1 MSTNLVVSH
10 EGRIRRLTLD
20 RPAKRNALG
29 VELCRGLISA
39 MKEAENDPGAGAIL
53 IDAKG
58 PDFCAGMDLSEAL
71 EIDAGDVEAM
81 VAVHLEL
88 FSIGS
93 RILKPVIA
101 AVQGAALAGGLGL
114 AVNAHV
120 VIAASDARFGLTERR
135 IGLWPCAIFRAVAA
149 AAGERKAVEL
159 ALTARLFDAEE
170 ALRLGIVDFV
180 ATPAEL
186 GERAALL
193 AASVAEG
200 SAAASEEGLRFVRAI
215 GGKDGA
221 AAASVAAEFRRR
233 AQGSPDFREGALAF
247 LAKRKPVWPSH
258 GD

>member
-1 MSTNLVVSH
+1 
-10 EGRIRRLTLD
+10 
-20 RPAKRNALG
+20 
-29 VELCRGLISA
+29 

-53 IDAKG
+53 IDANG

-71 EIDAGDVEAM
+71 ETEVADVEAM

-120 VIAASDARFGLTERR
+120 VVAASNARFGLTERR
-135 IGLWPCAIFRAVAA
+135 IGLWPCAIFRAIAA

-170 ALRLGIVDFV
+170 AMRLGIVDFV
-180 ATPAEL
+180 AAPAEL
-186 GERAALL
+186 GERAASL
-193 AASVAEG
+193 AATIAEG

-215 GGKDGA
+215 GGKDEA
-221 AAASVAAEFRRR
+221 TAASAAAEFRRR
-233 AQGSPDFREGALAF
+233 GQGSPDFREGVLAF

-258 GD
+258 GA